1 MNNVHLLNNVFYMK
15 KATSIVFFMFIFSL
29 GFSQSK
35 LENYIKIGLEKNES
49 IQQQTILMEKATYA
63 LKEAKGLFYP
73 NVSLNSTYTIADGG
87 RTIDFPAGDLLNN
100 VYNSLNQL
108 TNSTAFPQLQN
119 QSILLNPNN
128 FLDVNIRTS
137 IPLLNA
143 ELIYNKR
150 IKNQQIDLQS
160 IERDIYKR
168 ELVKDIQLAYYN
180 YLQASEAITIIE
192 NALKLVQENNRVN
205 TSLFNN
211 DRINKTALSRSENEV
226 TKIKAQFETAK
237 VNKLNAQ
244 YYFNFLLNRDL
255 NESIEIENFNELP
268 INSVSNSIEK
278 REELEKLNQIKAI
291 NDNSIKLSEAY
302 LLPKVNVFMDLGAQA
317 FNFDF
322 DKNARYYLGGLSLQW
337 NIFSGNKNKFK
348 VKQAELEND
357 LVSSQIQNIEQQLKL
372 QLQIAENKLQTKITD
387 YKAALSQVKVNQKYY
402 QDMLKMY
409 KEGNALY
416 IELLDAQN
424 QLLNTQLQSNIS
436 RYEAWMA
443 FVEIERANASFN
455 LK

>member
-1 MNNVHLLNNVFYMK
+1 MK
-15 KATSIVFFMFIFSL
+15 KETPIVFFIFIFSIS
-29 GFSQSK
+29 FSQSK

-49 IQQQTILMEKATYA
+49 IQQQTIQLEKATYA
-63 LKEAKGLFYP
+63 LKEAKSLFYP
-73 NVSLNSTYTIADGG
+73 SISLNSTYTIAGGG

-108 TNSTAFPQLQN
+108 TNSNAFPQLQN

-128 FLDVNIRTS
+128 FLDTNIRTS

-150 IKNQQIDLQS
+150 IKSQLIDLQH
-160 IERDIYKR
+160 IEREIYKR

-180 YLQASEAITIIE
+180 YLQANEAITIVE
-192 NALKLVQENNRVN
+192 NASALVQESNRVN

-226 TKIKAQFETAK
+226 TKIKAQVETAK
-237 VNKLNAQ
+237 INKLNAQ

-255 NESIEIENFNELP
+255 NATIEIEKINELP
-268 INSVSNSIEK
+268 ANSILNSIDK
-278 REELEKLNQIKAI
+278 REELSKLNQIKTI
-291 NDNSIKLSEAY
+291 NDNTIKLSKTY
-302 LLPKVNVFMDLGAQA
+302 LIPKINGFMDIGAQA
-317 FNFDF
+317 FDFDF
-322 DKNARYYLGGLSLQW
+322 DSDARYYLGGLSLQW

-372 QLQIAENKLQTKITD
+372 QLQIAENKLQTKISD
-387 YKAALSQVKVNQKYY
+387 YKATISQVKVNQKFYD
-402 QDMLKMY
+402 DMMKMY

-424 QLLNTQLQSNIS
+424 QLLNTQLQSNIN

>member
-1 MNNVHLLNNVFYMK
+1 MK
-15 KATSIVFFMFIFSL
+15 KATSIVFFIFIFSVS
-29 GFSQSK
+29 FSQSK
-35 LENYIKIGLEKNES
+35 LESYIKIGIEKNES
-49 IQQQTILMEKATYA
+49 IQQQTIQLEKATYA
-63 LKEAKGLFYP
+63 LKEAKSLFYP

-108 TNSTAFPQLQN
+108 TNSNAFPQLQN

-128 FLDVNIRTS
+128 FLDANIRTS
-137 IPLLNA
+137 LPLLNA

-150 IKNQQIDLQS
+150 IKGQLIDLQY
-160 IERDIYKR
+160 IEREIYKR

-180 YLQASEAITIIE
+180 YLQANEAVTIVE
-192 NALKLVQENNRVN
+192 NAMALVQESNRVN
-205 TSLFNN
+205 NSLFNN
-211 DRINKTALSRSENEV
+211 DRINKTALNRSENEV
-226 TKIKAQFETAK
+226 TKIKAQVETAK
-237 VNKLNAQ
+237 INSLNAQ

-255 NESIEIENFNELP
+255 NETIEIDNFDELP
-268 INSVSNSIEK
+268 INSISNSIDN
-278 REELEKLNQIKAI
+278 REELLKLNQIKTI
-291 NDNSIKLSEAY
+291 NDNTIKLSKAY
-302 LLPKVNVFMDLGAQA
+302 LFPKINGFMDIGAQA
-317 FNFDF
+317 FDFDF
-322 DKNARYYLGGLSLQW
+322 DRDARYYLGGLSLQW

-372 QLQIAENKLQTKITD
+372 QLQIAENKLQSKITD
-387 YKAALSQVKVNQKYY
+387 YKASLSQVKVNQKYY
-402 QDMLKMY
+402 EDMMKMY

-424 QLLNTQLQSNIS
+424 QLLNTQLQSNIN

-443 FVEIERANASFN
+443 LVEIERANASFN